1 MASTRQPIIY
11 CPLGLGRAGFS
22 QLFLHSYLP
31 SFVVLLL
38 YSGKLPSPVNVVGLK
53 AFGNPFE
60 HVTCC
65 EFLLKIRKNMN
76 RNSKIIKGLDH
87 IIRSNYKLSKSTNKI
102 ASEVR
107 KMTNKCSANNY
118 SVTTT
123 CDLTK
128 NWRVRCK
135 LMDFLWGLSPENQF
149 R

>member
-1 MASTRQPIIY
+1 MASTRQPIY

-38 YSGKLPSPVNVVGLK
+38 YSGKLPSPINVVGLK

-107 KMTNKCSANNY
+107 KMTNKCSANNNLRTY
-118 SVTTT
+118 KK
-123 CDLTK
+123 LK
-128 NWRVRCK
+128 VRCK
-135 LMDFLWGLSPENQF
+135 LMDFL
-149 R
+149 